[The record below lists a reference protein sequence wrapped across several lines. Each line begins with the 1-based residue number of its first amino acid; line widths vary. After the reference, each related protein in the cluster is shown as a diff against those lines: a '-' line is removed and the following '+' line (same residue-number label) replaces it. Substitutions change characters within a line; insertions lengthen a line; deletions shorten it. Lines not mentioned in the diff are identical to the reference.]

1 MEFRRHADKLMIGK
15 VDKKKVWGRDGRMRI
30 ERVEDP
36 SIAFALPP
44 DEDKPRWV
52 VSMKDSAK
60 RPFRFVVKIKS
71 AEEEE
76 TGETF
81 VVQAFLRNPLELHV
95 RDQGARESGWLAAS
109 DPSLAGAN
117 LEETLGECLS
127 GQFAPTD
134 QRKRWVKQWRPAVA
148 DYTPALA
155 ERLVVS
161 ARDENE
167 AKLVFLSALNVKEVA
182 NFKKAFTV
190 KPYDEETG
198 SAFPLTMTDR
208 RGRPLDEQV
217 PPKADQRKG
226 AKKPSKKAS

>member
-95 RDQGARESGWLAAS
+95 RDQGARESGWLRVFGPAELGPAHDEGQRVWVFLVLGIPPAA
-109 DPSLAGAN
+109 
-117 LEETLGECLS
+117 LE
-127 GQFAPTD
+127 
-134 QRKRWVKQWRPAVA
+134 VA
-148 DYTPALA
+148 KWPLISQILHGA
-155 ERLVVS
+155 ERRSTIL
-161 ARDENE
+161 ARH
-167 AKLVFLSALNVKEVA
+167 
-182 NFKKAFTV
+182 
-190 KPYDEETG
+190 
-198 SAFPLTMTDR
+198 
-208 RGRPLDEQV
+208 QV
-217 PPKADQRKG
+217 DHQ
-226 AKKPSKKAS
+226 